1 MSKEEKEKATRMC
14 SHKIIMCMSALE
26 EMELVVV
33 YRLRPCDQRQLFVYF
48 EKVKTKFRHGM
59 NFVSPLVDCRD
70 DLRNIYI
77 SDVHVI

>member
-33 YRLRPCDQRQLFVYF
+33 YRLRP
-48 EKVKTKFRHGM
+48 
-59 NFVSPLVDCRD
+59 
-70 DLRNIYI
+70 
-77 SDVHVI
+77 